1 MASYCTW
8 VRDRTGALVMKWTV
22 DEAPMRHRRMPH
34 NSVISEG
41 RQND

>member
-22 DEAPMRHRRMPH
+22 GEALVRHRRKSH
-34 NSVISEG
+34 NPGISEG